1 LADGSNLAG
10 HLHAYDADMDPG
22 AVGPVDA
29 GLARGQWTAVLLAGG
44 RSSRFGSDKVL
55 ARLAG
60 TRLVDLVLSA
70 IPSDVPVILVGPD
83 PGSLPAWVHQ
93 VRETP
98 SFGGPVAGIAAA
110 LPLIHTPLLGVIAAD
125 MPAAAGHLPSL
136 VAGLLDETDACLPV
150 DPSGRL
156 QPLCG
161 AYRVAAVERVIR
173 QSGNPTGMAM
183 RTIVDQLRVRAVPW
197 PAQWTWDVDTPEDL
211 RLGQDVLAVESDEGV
226 GDQDGET
233 ADGQG

>member
-1 LADGSNLAG
+1 
-10 HLHAYDADMDPG
+10 MDPG

-29 GLARGQWTAVLLAGG
+29 GSARGQWTAVLLAGG

-83 PGSLPAWVHQ
+83 PGSLPAWVRQ

-98 SFGGPVAGIAAA
+98 AFGGPVAGIATA

-125 MPAAAGHLPSL
+125 MPAAAGHLPGLVVSL
-136 VAGLLDETDACLPV
+136 LGNPGSDLDVVDESDDVDEPDACLPV

-161 AYRVAAVERVIR
+161 AYRVAAVARVIR
-173 QSGNPTGMAM
+173 QSGNPAGMAM

-211 RLGQDVLAVESDEGV
+211 RLGQDVLAVESNEGV
-226 GDQDGET
+226 GDQDREA